1 MEEIKIHHTIIK
13 SLLTDLLNIYYY
25 KELDQEM
32 TSQEFL
38 KKIVKQIYSQLVKE
52 LAEREED

>member
-25 KELDQEM
+25 KELDKEM

-38 KKIVKQIYSQLVKE
+38 KKIVKQMHSQLTKE